1 MSEQNTNNT
10 TEQSSFSFSSKIMN
24 TISYLGGYKTLL
36 IVSITL
42 TIMIL
47 GFISVSVDDQAYGAN
62 AMSNILYTGVPF
74 LILIL
79 YFTYLYHSNEN
90 PTKGFV
96 YGYMTIATI
105 FFICTYL
112 YLTLSPGYLSIFTF
126 TMNILTILIAIVG
139 LAILSFI
146 IGSNLRKMTGWTGF
160 IINFIFYIPCMV
172 ANFASYLVK
181 EFRMTP
187 PAIAILFMVEIALL
201 LIYFYAPTILKS
213 VDISHGKVILEDSMF
228 LNKHRIITLG
238 NEIRKAPDYDNIQ
251 ELPEDKL
258 KVENRNYA
266 VSMWIYL
273 NTQGSDS
280 HAYANETNIFNYGG
294 GKPRITYKQVIPDQ
308 DPDSLLEFKSGTYR
322 VYFTDANNA
331 PFYELNLPYQKWNNF
346 VFNYTSTH
354 ADLFINGHL
363 EKTFYFNSI
372 LPPTYAISENI
383 ELGSV
388 NGLKGAI
395 SNVRYYMEPLTKHQ
409 IAIDYNLIAHKKIPS
424 SNI

>member
-1 MSEQNTNNT
+1 
-10 TEQSSFSFSSKIMN
+10 
-24 TISYLGGYKTLL
+24 
-36 IVSITL
+36 
-42 TIMIL
+42 
-47 GFISVSVDDQAYGAN
+47 
-62 AMSNILYTGVPF
+62 
-74 LILIL
+74 
-79 YFTYLYHSNEN
+79 
-90 PTKGFV
+90 
-96 YGYMTIATI
+96 
-105 FFICTYL
+105 
-112 YLTLSPGYLSIFTF
+112 
-126 TMNILTILIAIVG
+126 MNILTILIAIVG

-146 IGSNLRKMTGWTGF
+146 IGSNLRKMSGWTGF

-251 ELPEDKL
+251 DLPEDEL

-308 DPDSLLEFKSGTYR
+308 EQDSLLEFKSGTYR
-322 VYFTDANNA
+322 VYFTDAENA

-363 EKTFYFNSI
+363 EKTFYFNNS
-372 LPPTYAISENI
+372 LPPTYAISENV
-383 ELGSV
+383 ELGSA